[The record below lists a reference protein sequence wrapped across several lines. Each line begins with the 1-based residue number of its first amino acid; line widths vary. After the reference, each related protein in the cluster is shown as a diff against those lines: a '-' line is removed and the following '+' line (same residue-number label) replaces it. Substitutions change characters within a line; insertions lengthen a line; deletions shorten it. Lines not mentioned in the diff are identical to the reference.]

1 MGYRKASYE
10 EYCKASAYAKIRYR
24 YGVYIQLVAL
34 LLLLC
39 LFIYTIK
46 NIEEM
51 KANPVEYAE
60 EKLGVTCN
68 YPIGTFPTEIKEED
82 INGIRGN
89 FKNISG

>member
-39 LFIYTIK
+39 LFIYTIT

-51 KANPVEYAE
+51 KANPQDYAE
-60 EKLGVTCN
+60 EKLGVVCYPQIIYQEAIN
-68 YPIGTFPTEIKEED
+68 YNRSTR
-82 INGIRGN
+82 NIRDTG
-89 FKNISG
+89 